1 MKRLIPIVVALLLT
15 TTGFAQAQYEVLAER
30 PNEKTLKGIISKEV
44 LTRDTSFSK
53 WWNDALK
60 SYTPNAAAIEGLK
73 KQKDSIQLMV
83 FMGTWCED
91 SHVIIPKFYALLN
104 ASGFPEEKVTLIGVD
119 RNKKTLGH
127 LSDAMSADKAPTII
141 VLKKGR
147 EQGRV
152 VEYGKYGL
160 FDMELAEIL
169 KAIE

>member
-1 MKRLIPIVVALLLT
+1 MKKLLPLFAALLLT
-15 TTGFAQAQYEVLAER
+15 GACFAQNQYEVLVER

-44 LTRDTSFSK
+44 LLKDTSFK
-53 WWNDALK
+53 WYAQNLK
-60 SYTPNAAAIEGLK
+60 NYTPNASAIEGLK
-73 KQKDSIQLMV
+73 KQKDSIQILV

-91 SHVIIPKFYALLN
+91 SHSIIPKFYSLL
-104 ASGFPEEKVTLIGVD
+104 ATAGFSEERVTLIGAD

-127 LSDAMSADKAPTII
+127 LAEALHVDKVPTII
-141 VLKKGR
+141 VFKKGR

-152 VEYGKYGL
+152 IEFGKYGL